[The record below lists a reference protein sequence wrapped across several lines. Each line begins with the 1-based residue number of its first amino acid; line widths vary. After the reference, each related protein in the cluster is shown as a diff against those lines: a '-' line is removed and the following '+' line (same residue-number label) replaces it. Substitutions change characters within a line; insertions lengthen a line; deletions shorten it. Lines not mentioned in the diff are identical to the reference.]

1 MSAPVEIRLEGRL
14 RPEQTFSTLLLP
26 FEVPAGTAR
35 IDVHYSYSDAIG
47 SDPSLVGGSTLD
59 IGIFDARGTEFM
71 TGGFRGWSGSARASF
86 FITPEMA
93 TPGYM
98 PGPLLP
104 GVWHICLGLYKIP
117 EHGCEYVVT
126 IRLTAGNTKDTQ
138 FPPLLSLSR
147 SAGRAANASGWYRGE
162 LHCHTIHSDG
172 DSTPLDVAARAE
184 ALGLDFLAI
193 TDHNVL
199 TQQID
204 LHESQTPLILIP
216 GFEVTTYYGHWNV
229 WGEGGWLDFR
239 IGSEEQMRAAMR
251 TAAARGYLVS
261 CNHPRPYGP
270 DWAFSEVTDYDCI
283 EVWNG
288 PWELF
293 NDQAL
298 AYWEERLRAGARPT
312 AVGGSDSHFHQRRHL
327 ARLGHPTTW
336 IYCEGV
342 PSAAALLAA
351 LRAGRATISE
361 SPVGPQIDLRA
372 GGVMIG
378 GVVELIPGAPL
389 ALSTQVRG
397 GRGDVFELYG
407 EDGPLI
413 HMQIQDDPWYASVL
427 LEIAQSRYI
436 YARVIGVN
444 GLRALTNPIYLNS
457 TTD

>member
-1 MSAPVEIRLEGRL
+1 MSAPVELRFEGRL
-14 RPEQTFSTLLLP
+14 RPEQTFSTVLLP

-35 IDVHYSYSDAIG
+35 IDVHYAYSDAIG
-47 SDPSLVGGSTLD
+47 SDPLLAGGSTLD
-59 IGIFDARGTEFM
+59 IGLFDARGADFM
-71 TGGFRGWSGSARASF
+71 TAGFRGWSGSARPSF
-86 FITPEMA
+86 FITPEAA
-93 TPGYM
+93 TPGYL

-104 GVWHICLGLYKIP
+104 GIWHVCLGLYKIP
-117 EHGCEYVVT
+117 DHGCEYAVT
-126 IRLTAGNTKDTQ
+126 IRLTAGDTRHAQ
-138 FPPLLSLSR
+138 FPPLLPLSR
-147 SAGRAANASGWYRGE
+147 SAKRPANPSGWYRGE
-162 LHCHTIHSDG
+162 LHCHTVHSDG
-172 DSTPLDVAARAE
+172 DSAPLDVAARAE

-204 LHESQTPLILIP
+204 LRASQTPLILIP

-239 IGSEEQMRAAMR
+239 TGSPEQMRAAMR

-293 NDQAL
+293 NEQAL
-298 AYWEERLRAGARPT
+298 AYWEGRLRAGARPT
-312 AVGGSDSHFHQRRHL
+312 AVGGSDCHFHQREHL

-336 IYCEGV
+336 IYCESA

-361 SPVGPQIDLRA
+361 APAGPQIDLRA
-372 GGVMIG
+372 GGVMVG
-378 GVVELIPGAPL
+378 GEVELAPGAPL
-389 ALSTQVRG
+389 ALSAQVRSG
-397 GRGDVFELYG
+397 LGDVFELYG
-407 EDGPLI
+407 EGGPLMRMRI
-413 HMQIQDDPWYASVL
+413 RDDPWHASVL
-427 LEIAQSRYI
+427 LDSQQSRYV
-436 YARVIGVN
+436 YARVAGAH
-444 GLRALTNPIYLNS
+444 GLRALTNPIYLTS

>member
-1 MSAPVEIRLEGRL
+1 MSAPVELRLEGRL

-35 IDVHYSYSDAIG
+35 IDVHYVHSDAIG
-47 SDPSLVGGSTLD
+47 SDPMLVGGSTLD
-59 IGIFDARGTEFM
+59 IGIFDARGADFM
-71 TGGFRGWSGSARASF
+71 TAGFRGWSGSARASF
-86 FITPEMA
+86 FITPEAA

-117 EHGCEYVVT
+117 EHGCEYAVT
-126 IRLTAGNTKDTQ
+126 IRLTAGDTRDAQ

-147 SAGRAANASGWYRGE
+147 SAKRAANPSGWYRGE

-172 DSTPLDVAARAE
+172 DSAPLDVAARAE

-204 LHESQTPLILIP
+204 LRESQTPLILIP

-229 WGEGGWLDFR
+229 WGAGGWLDFR
-239 IGSEEQMRAAMR
+239 IGSAEQMRAAMR

-270 DWAFSEVTDYDCI
+270 DWAFPEVTDYDCI

-293 NDQAL
+293 NDRAL

-312 AVGGSDSHFHQRRHL
+312 AVGGSDCHFHQREHL
-327 ARLGHPTTW
+327 AWLGHPTTW
-336 IYCEGV
+336 IYCEGA

-372 GGVMIG
+372 GGVMVG
-378 GVVELIPGAPL
+378 GAVELAPGAPL
-389 ALSTQVRG
+389 ALSAQVRG
-397 GRGDVFELYG
+397 GRGDVFELHG
-407 EDGPLI
+407 EGGPLI
-413 HMQIQDDPWYASVL
+413 HMQIRDDPWHASVL
-427 LEIAQSRYI
+427 LDSAQSRYV
-436 YARVIGVN
+436 YARVTGAN
-444 GLRALTNPIYLNS
+444 GLRALTNPIYLTS
-457 TTD
+457 TTG